1 MSEDGDQATG
11 EVGDSTGVT
20 DADAEPDAENVDAD
34 AESADGADADAEP
47 AGDGASTDG
56 PEVGDLLDRAAD
68 HDEALAEDVAA
79 VVGERDDLAAR
90 VEDLEA
96 DLAERDEE
104 IEDLQSRLKRTQ
116 ADFQN
121 YKKRRKRE
129 EEKIRERAT
138 EDLVERLLD
147 VRDNL
152 VRALEDDHDDVE
164 GLREGVKM
172 TLGEF
177 DRVLDA
183 ENVQEIDPDPGAE
196 VDPGRHEVMMRVDSD
211 RPAGTVADVYQ
222 PGYEMADQ
230 VLRAAKVTVSEGG
243 ADEGTAGGADETTTE
258 EGGGATTEGADGA
271 TAGDDEAGGSTTR
284 EAADGGDDAA
294 EGDD

>member
-11 EVGDSTGVT
+11 EVEDST
-20 DADAEPDAENVDAD
+20 DAADPEREAEHVDGTEADGSNAEDAGDDAAAD
-34 AESADGADADAEP
+34 GDESAGR
-47 AGDGASTDG
+47 
-56 PEVGDLLDRAAD
+56 GDLVERVAD
-68 HDEALAEDVAA
+68 HDEALADDVAA
-79 VVGERDDLAAR
+79 LADERDELAAR

-96 DLAERDEE
+96 DLAEREE
-104 IEDLQSRLKRTQ
+104 EVEDLESRLKRKQ

-129 EEKIRERAT
+129 EQKIRERAT

-152 VRALEDDHDDVE
+152 VRALSDDHDDVE

-183 ENVQEIDPDPGAE
+183 EDVQEIDPEPGSE
-196 VDPGRHEVMMRVDSD
+196 VDPSRHEVMMRVHSD
-211 RPAGTVADVYQ
+211 QPEGTVADVYQ

-243 ADEGTAGGADETTTE
+243 GE
-258 EGGGATTEGADGA
+258 EEAAGATDH
-271 TAGDDEAGGSTTR
+271 D
-284 EAADGGDDAA
+284 AADDDAADGDDAA
-294 EGDD
+294 DQGD